1 MEQDPEN
8 FFPGFRSWKNI
19 IKDRSDKLLVAA
31 RVGAKRYFVL
41 TFDGGDLYI
50 ASSNQSKPSKDTNWK
65 SSSKKPIELT
75 CHGNDI
81 FFLVFQM
88 MTDVI

>member
-19 IKDRSDKLLVAA
+19 IEDRSDKLLVSA
-31 RVGAKRYFVL
+31 RAGAKRHFVL
-41 TFDGGDLYI
+41 TFDSGDLYI
-50 ASSNQSKPSKDTNWK
+50 AFSNQSKPSKETNWR
-65 SSSKKPIELT
+65 SSSKESIELT

-81 FFLVFQM
+81 LFLVFQM